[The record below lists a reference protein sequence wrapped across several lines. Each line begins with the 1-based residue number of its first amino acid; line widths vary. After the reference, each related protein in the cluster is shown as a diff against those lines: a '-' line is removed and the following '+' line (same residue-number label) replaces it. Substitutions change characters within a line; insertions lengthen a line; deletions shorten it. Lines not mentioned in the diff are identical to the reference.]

1 MQIYLPIA
9 EIPLDILTLLLLG
22 GVAGFL
28 AGMLGIGGGFLMTP
42 MLIFLGVT
50 PAVAVA
56 SSANQIVASSF
67 SGFLAHLR
75 KNNVDFKMGGFLL
88 IGGLIGST
96 GGARIFA
103 YLKELGYIDIVIS
116 LSYVLFLGS
125 IGLMMGVESY
135 KSITKRKN
143 NSSDDKPK
151 KTKKSNWQDKLPF
164 KVNFTRSDMQ
174 VSAILPVIVGIFSG
188 LIVSIMGIGGGFIT
202 IPAMIYLLKIPTS
215 VVVGTSLFQMI
226 LTTSNVTFFHAYYS
240 NTVDVVLAMLLL
252 TGSVIGAQFGTKMG
266 FKIAPDS
273 LRGLLAI
280 MVLVVAGRM
289 AMELLVTPANPF
301 SVVVS
306 GS

>member
-28 AGMLGIGGGFLMTP
+28 AGMFGIGGGFLMTP